1 MDTGGMDACGESPGW
16 RDGTVWG
23 RSLAPGAACTEA
35 AEPQTH
41 RAARPASR
49 GEREAEP
56 GLLAEVPGRSG
67 AGVEGGE
74 HRV

>member
-1 MDTGGMDACGESPGW
+1 MGSRRGG
-16 RDGTVWG
+16 GTVQCGDGPWPQEQ
-23 RSLAPGAACTEA
+23 LARKRPNPRHIGL
-35 AEPQTH
+35 
-41 RAARPASR
+41 ARPASR